1 MKRKFLM
8 TFLFNEEFSG
18 LNSIVMVYI
27 CVIFI
32 HVCTFYF
39 EVTAQP
45 IFAEYRSIFESLIQ

>member
-1 MKRKFLM
+1 M

-18 LNSIVMVYI
+18 LNSIMMVYI

-45 IFAEYRSIFESLIQ
+45 ISAEYRSIF

>member
-1 MKRKFLM
+1 M

-18 LNSIVMVYI
+18 LNSIMMVYI

-32 HVCTFYF
+32 LVCTFYF

-45 IFAEYRSIFESLIQ
+45 ISTEYRSIFESLIQ